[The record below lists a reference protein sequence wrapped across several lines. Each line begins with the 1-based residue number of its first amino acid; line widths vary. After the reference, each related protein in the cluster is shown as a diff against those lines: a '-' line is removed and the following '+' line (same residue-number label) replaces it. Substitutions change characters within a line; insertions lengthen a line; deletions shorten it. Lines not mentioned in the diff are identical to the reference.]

1 MSTVRLPSRQRRW
14 PAYVIAAIVLL
25 GLLFTI
31 MSQFYVDLLW
41 FREVGYTTVFWTELR
56 TKLLLGAA
64 FGVVFFAV
72 LYVNLLDRAAH
83 RAHHAGSSR
92 PTRKRSSGCARRS
105 SRTCGG

>member
-41 FREVGYTTVFWTELR
+41 FREVGYTSVFWTELR

-64 FGVVFFAV
+64 FGAVFFAV
-72 LYVNLLDRAAH
+72 LYVNLLIVRRIAPTTRFFLH
-83 RAHHAGSSR
+83 RVSESS
-92 PTRKRSSGCARRS
+92 AM
-105 SRTCGG
+105 

>member
-56 TKLLLGAA
+56 TKLLLGVA
-64 FGVVFFAV
+64 FGAVFFG
-72 LYVNLLDRAAH
+72 D
-83 RAHHAGSSR
+83 AGHD
-92 PTRKRSSGCARRS
+92 
-105 SRTCGG
+105 